1 MSSTVSSASGS
12 GSTNSIQPPSTAPY
26 PSIEDLGHS
35 ASALE
40 YKSDVDQL
48 QWARDVVRLLD
59 RHVNPTG
66 MTNLS
71 ATDPASPTSS
81 IRLPP
86 ALNEIANRAV
96 PIIIS
101 YTTHPAAHIAALASY
116 LRGKLLSTG
125 VCEDFLPRDHR
136 LAFIDFET
144 AARGGEVRGWYNL
157 GRDYEV
163 MGDLGRAKDC
173 FQRGQSK
180 GECESTYVGHLLFP
194 PLFFP
199 VISG

>member
-12 GSTNSIQPPSTAPY
+12 GSINSIAPPSTAPF
-26 PSIEDLGHS
+26 PSVEDLTRSSGS
-35 ASALE
+35 LE
-40 YKSDVDQL
+40 YKSDLNQL
-48 QWARDVVRLLD
+48 QWAQDVVRLLD
-59 RHVNPTG
+59 RHVNPSG
-66 MTNLS
+66 QTNLTPS
-71 ATDPASPTSS
+71 DPRSPAPI

-86 ALNEIANRAV
+86 PLNEIANRAV

-101 YTTHPAAHIAALASY
+101 YTSHPATHIAALASY

-125 VCEDFLPRDHR
+125 VCDEFLPRDHR

-144 AARGGEVRGWYNL
+144 AARGGEVRGWYKL
-157 GRDYEV
+157 GRDYEM

-180 GECESTYVGHLLFP
+180 GECESTYVSHFAFSSNSSQP
-194 PLFFP
+194 D
-199 VISG
+199 

>member
-12 GSTNSIQPPSTAPY
+12 GSSNSLAPPSTAPY
-26 PSIEDLGHS
+26 PSVEDLTHS

-40 YKSDVDQL
+40 YKSDIDQL

-66 MTNLS
+66 MINLS
-71 ATDPASPTSS
+71 PTDPATPSPV

-101 YTTHPAAHIAALASY
+101 YTSHHASHIAALASY

-125 VCEDFLPRDHR
+125 VCEDFLSRDHR

-144 AARGGEVRGWYNL
+144 AARGGETRAWYNL

-163 MGDLGRAKDC
+163 MGDIGRAKDC
-173 FQRGQSK
+173 FQRGQAK
-180 GECESTYVGHLLFP
+180 GDCESTYVSLPFLDHSG
-194 PLFFP
+194 
-199 VISG
+199 ISA